1 MVFLMIASIMITV
14 VIGYLIFADTETEEL
29 DITE

>member
-14 VIGYLIFADTETEEL
+14 VIGYLIYADTELEEN
-29 DITE
+29 DIVE

>member
-14 VIGYLIFADTETEEL
+14 VIGYLIYADTETEEL
-29 DITE
+29 DFTE